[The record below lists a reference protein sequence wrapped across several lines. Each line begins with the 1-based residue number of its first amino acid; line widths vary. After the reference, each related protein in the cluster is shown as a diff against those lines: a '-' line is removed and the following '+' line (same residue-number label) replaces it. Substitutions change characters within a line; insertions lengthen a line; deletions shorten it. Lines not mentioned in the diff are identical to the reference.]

1 MFCFVCLFVFGF
13 LLLSFFF
20 LLNLLE
26 MSHCV
31 SDSFQ
36 EGNFF
41 VLRSDALEVEVL
53 SGGGKSYSQMFV
65 KIASGICST
74 IMVANLKS

>member
-1 MFCFVCLFVFGF
+1 
-13 LLLSFFF
+13 
-20 LLNLLE
+20 

-41 VLRSDALEVEVL
+41 ILRSDALEVVVL
-53 SGGGKSYSQMFV
+53 SGGGKSNSQMFV

-74 IMVANLKS
+74 VMVANLKS